1 MTSSHPGPFRFPVS
15 GLTHLETDAGTS
27 ADQHSKNTPP
37 GTNSNQS
44 TARGGRGGSG
54 GDEVRW
60 SAYRFHEQDPVLFHG
75 GIRFM
80 WRIGDYDNRVDPAKR
95 WSPKCYIDQPGPGDT
110 VVLHPTAS
118 TVTSYAW
125 VYTW

>member
-1 MTSSHPGPFRFPVS
+1 MHRFTVS
-15 GLTHLETDAGTS
+15 LSMLLCICAIGLTHLDQEKGRTTVTDKSSGDSAG
-27 ADQHSKNTPP
+27 AD
-37 GTNSNQS
+37 G
-44 TARGGRGGSG
+44 
-54 GDEVRW
+54 EVHW

-80 WRIGDYDNRVDPAKR
+80 WRIGDYDNRVDLNKR